1 MAGDYTLPLA
11 VTDRVR
17 FYDGQFLQ
25 DQDFIDEQKYHL
37 ARRNRHHRTLH
48 VTGVAEGLTAYA
60 PANTTFQVKVRPGL
74 AVDPDGRQILLTSIS
89 PLSSPNSTLPAE
101 AAGSVRWLYI
111 AYHQVADKLQASGQ
125 GVEGETRWS
134 ETPYIFASDKSDIGR
149 NVNYDGPDWSSY
161 LAEGDGPP
169 PPVLLAKLTID
180 DKGNVKVDNSV
191 CQFSGLRLPGPDSLA
206 PVLRTDAAGNV
217 GLWLVEDGDLS
228 ERLTISPDGSV
239 GINTNTPS
247 AALEIGT
254 TLQATKNGQALVA
267 LNIAPT
273 FDAGGKTSV
282 KNYGLLVGSGNV
294 GIGTTSPGAT
304 LDVKGNTVVQS
315 YLLVGQTSA
324 TGYKNVTADSND
336 LIVNGQFAAGGSGG
350 SAIYKLGIGY
360 APPSQGE
367 GTLIVSGNVGIGTTE
382 PGSKLDVAGETRI
395 LAGQKDVVFSQG
407 NFGNKNTTDLFFNKG
422 NVGFNQSEF
431 ALFNQNDNVEANRY
445 FQLQYSADAGGL
457 TIRKGGNVGI
467 GTTEPNG
474 QLEIKGSASSSKL
487 KLGGTGGDAH
497 HISSARDLVLNSAQN
512 GNNAAFFFRST
523 TYDDLSKH
531 TDLVT
536 ILGNGNVGV
545 GTTPGSKLD
554 VAGETRIL
562 AGQKDVVFSQGNF
575 GNKNT
580 TDLFFNKGNVG
591 HNQSEFALFNQND
604 NVEANRYFQL
614 QYSADAGGLTI
625 RKGGNVGIG
634 TTTPGGKLHILNVA
648 QYAGGD
654 TLILGPTDG
663 ANLRLGYDSDYCWIQ
678 SHGKKPLAINSIGNN
693 VGIGTTDPQ
702 APLDVHGRIF
712 RMGKEFSYGG
722 SITGGGTVSVP
733 WGTKSDWMIFVSPN
747 SMGQEESGSEADNAL
762 LKIECYAKSD
772 NNTTSWTI
780 IARYKYRTSQS
791 MGSWHTDGKANY
803 LLVPL

>member
-60 PANTTFQVKVRPGL
+60 PANTTFQIKVRPGL
-74 AVDPDGRQILLTSIS
+74 AIDPDGRQILLTSIS
-89 PLSSPNSTLPAE
+89 PLSSANSNLPAE

-134 ETPYIFASDKSDIGR
+134 ETPYIFASDKSEIGR

-180 DKGNVKVDNSV
+180 AGGKVSVDNSV
-191 CQFSGLRLPGPDSLA
+191 RQFSGLRLPGPDSLA

-217 GLWLVEDGDLS
+217 GLWLVENGDLS
-228 ERLTISPDGSV
+228 ERLTISPDGNV

-254 TLQATKNGQALVA
+254 TLTAARNGQALVA

-294 GIGTTSPGAT
+294 GIGTTNPGAT
-304 LDVKGNTVVQS
+304 LDVKGNAVVQS

-324 TGYKNVTADSND
+324 TGYQNVTADSND
-336 LIVNGQFAAGGSGG
+336 LIVNGQFAAGGSAG

-360 APPSQGE
+360 APPAQGE
-367 GTLIVSGNVGIGTTE
+367 GTLIVSGNVGVGTTT

-431 ALFNQNDNVEANRY
+431 ALFNQNDNVEGNRY

-467 GTTEPNG
+467 GTTAPGEKLEVSGGNIKTNG
-474 QLEIKGSASSSKL
+474 AFIGDIYKDVKTTAKLNTAGWQRIIQSGERGGSNTGVFEIRWDAPGKHGHVRFMVGANY
-487 KLGGTGGDAH
+487 GDDNGTQ
-497 HISSARDLVLNSAQN
+497 I
-512 GNNAAFFFRST
+512 
-523 TYDDLSKH
+523 
-531 TDLVT
+531 T
-536 ILGNGNVGV
+536 IL
-545 GTTPGSKLD
+545 
-554 VAGETRIL
+554 
-562 AGQKDVVFSQGNF
+562 
-575 GNKNT
+575 
-580 TDLFFNKGNVG
+580 
-591 HNQSEFALFNQND
+591 HQS
-604 NVEANRYFQL
+604 
-614 QYSADAGGLTI
+614 
-625 RKGGNVGIG
+625 
-634 TTTPGGKLHILNVA
+634 
-648 QYAGGD
+648 
-654 TLILGPTDG
+654 
-663 ANLRLGYDSDYCWIQ
+663 
-678 SHGKKPLAINSIGNN
+678 
-693 VGIGTTDPQ
+693 
-702 APLDVHGRIF
+702 
-712 RMGKEFSYGG
+712 SYGG
-722 SITGGGTVSVP
+722 KIVEKIRLLINGTYDQHYIEFYFNGGGNDIPFDIYQLSSLGWSLIEPTAGSMPTGYNAIEIRSDVLFAARSGANAGFVVDDDSLSLGATELT
-733 WGTKSDWMIFVSPN
+733 GTELAILKKLAN
-747 SMGQEESGSEADNAL
+747 SQLKVVIRSE
-762 LKIECYAKSD
+762 K
-772 NNTTSWTI
+772 
-780 IARYKYRTSQS
+780 
-791 MGSWHTDGKANY
+791 GY
-803 LLVPL
+803 LLDNYGDRHDRGDNDRTIQFRSNTAQDENTKMTLVIAPD